1 MKNFYMLDID
11 LTTAKTEKVD
21 ITNLFER
28 YIGGTGVAAALFDE
42 IEPEID
48 PMSPEAPVI
57 FACGPFSSVFPV
69 ATKTVVMYKSPL
81 SGNLGESHAGGR
93 LAMAMYGAGYHV
105 IRFRGKAEF
114 PSTVEI
120 DGDNFK
126 MSSASSVRG
135 MSALA
140 TERIVRDHY
149 KSDYKRS
156 IVRIGPAGERLSPI
170 ACATVDSSRHF
181 GRLGVGGVLGSKN
194 IKAIVVSGGKYWKID
209 NPGPFNSY
217 YKKLYEAVVESNQM
231 KKYHDLG
238 TPVNVVPLSKLNGLP
253 TRNFSQGYFE
263 NAEGISGETFATK
276 HLAQQIACAHCP
288 CGCIHMATLRECFNP
303 DHHMYKTIK
312 VSYDHEL
319 IFAWGSNLSI
329 GNSEELLKLLYYVE
343 KQGWDAISMGVILA
357 WVCEAYQRGI
367 ITDKHTDG
375 LVVNFGDA
383 TTFMKMLERIS
394 NRHNE
399 FYCDLERGSVY
410 CAEKYGGKDFAIAFG
425 KNEAPGY
432 MTGLHSYLG
441 YATGVRHSHL
451 DSAGYSIDQKK
462 INSKKTDSEWTKS
475 MYDESVWRMVLNSL
489 VICLFARNIYT
500 PAIICEGL
508 QLLGYDGFDE
518 TRLNETAVAIH
529 ALKTQQKKKFGF
541 KFSDLY
547 LPKRLEKA
555 ATTCGHVTCEQFDEQ
570 VKVFESLVEADIK
583 KLEQK

>member
-367 ITDKHTDG
+367 ITDEHTDG

-570 VKVFESLVEADIK
+570 IKVFESLVEADIK